1 MKVFGPITE
10 LVSALF
16 RKDSQQITL
25 RPSQTTTY
33 TANRSVDLPP
43 QDANAVIVSES
54 ASQTLTNKS
63 IDADTNTITNIEN
76 ADIKAGAAIDATKI
90 ADGSVSNT
98 EFQLLNGLT
107 TMVTPSSTDTF
118 TNKSMDGD
126 NNTFTDI
133 GISSLKTVLAD
144 ADKVI
149 RRDASGAVISG
160 NSLPNSSALVTT
172 DSTSS
177 LSNKTLASP
186 IITTAA
192 TFNAEAELRLADSD
206 SSNYVG
212 FKSPATVSSNQIW
225 TLPSADGSSGQALT
239 TNGSG
244 ILQFAT
250 ISGGGSAAYSAPSSN
265 VTLTSAS
272 ARKQIF
278 APSVPI
284 DVTLPTTGIVA
295 GDIFTITNLDA
306 LNAPITIKA
315 SGGAVVY
322 YIDLCSGTVEL
333 VANQATPTLP
343 AHWSLVTPVRS
354 EVTTI
359 TPLSWNGAAWSF
371 ASDFCTA
378 QRNANMLTIKTA
390 GIVTSVGGG
399 VIEASL
405 PNVGVSLTI
414 DTTFI
419 QDTNNNIAI
428 GTLYRLSSPGPEYIY
443 DAILVG
449 AGNVMIADPDNP
461 QYVYASQNTQSY
473 IFNKSVGSGLS
484 SNNDYIEVEF
494 TIPITQWK
502 KQ

>member
-1 MKVFGPITE
+1 MKVFGSITE

-126 NNTFTDI
+126 DNTFTDI
-133 GISSLKTVLAD
+133 SISSLKTVLAD

-225 TLPSADGSSGQALT
+225 TLPSADGSANQALT

-244 ILQFAT
+244 VLQFAT
-250 ISGGGSAAYSAPSSN
+250 ISGGGSAAYSTPSSN

-272 ARKQIF
+272 ARRQIF

-284 DVTLPTTGIVA
+284 DVNLPTTGIVA
-295 GDIFTITNLDA
+295 GDVFSITSIDA
-306 LNAPITIKA
+306 LNSPITIKA
-315 SGGAVVY
+315 SGGAEVY
-322 YIDLCSGTVEL
+322 YITLVDGTVEL

-343 AHWSLVTPVRS
+343 AHWSIVTPLRS
-354 EVTTI
+354 EVQTI
-359 TPLSWNGAAWSF
+359 TPLSWNGAAWTFSSF
-371 ASDFCTA
+371 FCTA
-378 QRNANMLTIKTA
+378 QRNGNLLTIKTA
-390 GIVTSVGGG
+390 GSVSSIGAGQVRAQLPSSG
-399 VIEASL
+399 VQ
-405 PNVGVSLTI
+405 LTI
-414 DTTFI
+414 DGTFI
-419 QDTNNNIAI
+419 QDTSNNIAI
-428 GTLYRLSSPGPEYIY
+428 GTLYRLTNAGPEYIY
-443 DAILVG
+443 DAALVG
-449 AGNVMIADPDNP
+449 AGNLMIADTANT
-461 QYVYASQNTQSY
+461 QYVYASQATQSY
-473 IFNKSVGSGLS
+473 AFNKSTGSGLAAS
-484 SNNDYIEVEF
+484 GDIIEVEF
-494 TIPITQWK
+494 TIPVTEWK